1 MRKVEYV
8 RDPQQG
14 KQQKQRQRFYANA
27 LSIYTKASKSSFGN
41 ASASSAAVCKKTY
54 SKITHDST
62 LSQSHNVFASNH
74 QSDSDTP
81 TLLPNTSQHCTV
93 EAVAACH
100 LASCSFPKTSYRHTE
115 RCTSSDSC
123 TLYSGNTQH
132 SHVAQPVCDGNLN
145 SNPDC
150 YNSLVFYNN
159 TVTNKILVVD
169 NINNPVEFASSQHI
183 LNEIHSFYPDIKVD
197 FAYSLA
203 KGGIAIQQKRQRLPS
218 SQSSCGV
225 IWWWDQAPS

>member
-1 MRKVEYV
+1 VRKVEYV

-14 KQQKQRQRFYANA
+14 KQQKQRQRFYANDG

-100 LASCSFPKTSYRHTE
+100 LASCIQNGVHRVTAAH
-115 RCTSSDSC
+115 CTVVIPS
-123 TLYSGNTQH
+123 TLM
-132 SHVAQPVCDGNLN
+132 LL
-145 SNPDC
+145 
-150 YNSLVFYNN
+150 SLYVM
-159 TVTNKILVVD
+159 
-169 NINNPVEFASSQHI
+169 
-183 LNEIHSFYPDIKVD
+183 
-197 FAYSLA
+197 
-203 KGGIAIQQKRQRLPS
+203 AI
-218 SQSSCGV
+218 
-225 IWWWDQAPS
+225 